1 MIGSELKFAMSLTD
15 GVSPS
20 AKAASA
26 NLRRLQGE
34 LKGAKLTLAE
44 YKEQAS
50 RAKVSGDAGA
60 FTKYSALVGDAQRK
74 VHDLTGAVD
83 DAGYAMSNTSAATI
97 SAASGLGMIASAA
110 AVGAAAIYG
119 VITAVE
125 SLVEHA
131 LEATEVNRRLSATF
145 EALGAQGP
153 GSGGKTLAFLNHLS
167 SKLPQSRAQL
177 AEWAKAYE
185 AMGVTDLGELRG
197 QIKATASAQAIMGD
211 EGASAYQ
218 HIAERIRVAVE
229 EHKGLKLADK
239 QLKTLYQ
246 SGLNVAEVAAAMGLS
261 TQALAA
267 QLKAGTVDA
276 AKFGAVLQNTLITK
290 GKGPLEVM
298 GDELGTLKIKA
309 SENIGHLF
317 DDVDTTP
324 LTDGLRSIV
333 DLFGQGTASGKTLK
347 AAMTDALNAIIKGI
361 GRTIWEAEMF
371 FGMLEIWALQ
381 SGVTLAK
388 VEKVVNRIGNA
399 FAAVGKGTLA
409 LGAGM
414 IPGAGPVAQ
423 AALGLSSGTS
433 AAKAIAPGHAD
444 GGIIPKQATG
454 HADGGLI
461 PKQATGHADGGII
474 PKPAPGES
482 FISAAPGEMVLPKR
496 LTETLMAGGGGGE
509 TTNHYHFDGLQ
520 LTIHAPAGVTDATA
534 VSATGLSV
542 ALERLQLGS
551 GR

>member
-1 MIGSELKFAMSLTD
+1 MIGGELKFSMSLVD

-20 AKAASA
+20 AKSASL
-26 NLRRLQGE
+26 NLKRLQTE
-34 LKGAKLTLAE
+34 LRQSKTRLSEYQGQLT
-44 YKEQAS
+44 
-50 RAKVSGDAGA
+50 RAKALGDVEGYR
-60 FTKYSALVGDAQRK
+60 KYSALVGEARRN
-74 VHDLTGAVD
+74 VFDLSQAVEQSGGAMRGASGAAGLMGGAV
-83 DAGYAMSNTSAATI
+83 GI
-97 SAASGLGMIASAA
+97 VASAA

-119 VITAVE
+119 MISATE
-125 SLVEHA
+125 SLIERA
-131 LEATEVNRRLSATF
+131 IEATEVNKRLSATF

-153 GSGGKTLAFLNHLS
+153 GSGGKTLAFLNDLS

-246 SGLNVAEVAAAMGLS
+246 SGLNVTEVAAAMGLS
-261 TQALAA
+261 TQQLAA

-276 AKFGAVLQNTLITK
+276 ARFGQVLQNTLISK
-290 GKGPLEVM
+290 GQGPLQTM
-298 GDELGTLKIKA
+298 GDEIATLKVKA

-333 DLFGQGTASGKTLK
+333 DLFGQGTASGKGLK
-347 AAMTDALNAIIKGI
+347 AVMTDALNAIIKGI
-361 GRTIWEAEMF
+361 GRTIWQAEML
-371 FGMLEIWALQ
+371 FGRLEIWALQ
-381 SGVTLAK
+381 SGLTLAK
-388 VEKVVNRIGNA
+388 VENAFIRIGNA
-399 FAAVGKGTLA
+399 ASAVTKGAVAAGV
-409 LGAGM
+409 GM
-414 IPGAGPVAQ
+414 IPGIGAPLAGAIQ
-423 AALGLSSGTS
+423 MSAGAS
-433 AAKAIAPGHAD
+433 AAKAIAPAHAE
-444 GGIIPKQATG
+444 GGMVTR
-454 HADGGLI
+454 
-461 PKQATGHADGGII
+461 
-474 PKPAPGES
+474 PAAGEFLAS
-482 FISAAPGEMVLPKR
+482 VEPGEMILPR
-496 LTETLMAGGGGGE
+496 RITRQIQNEATSPRPEAMAGGD
-509 TTNHYHFDGLQ
+509 TVNHYHLDGMQ
-520 LTIHAPAGVTDATA
+520 LTIQAPQGVTDATA